1 MQYYYIVVYTIVGD
15 DLATCKIGLNPHQI
29 IEWGRREATRHP
41 ERTYELFRQPITRTG
56 TPSFYKQLPP
66 FESKEP
72 LDLEESDI
80 CQESDSN
87 SETGIRSRSK
97 TVLRTTKYSNT
108 ELNKVLRTLSKAQC
122 DAVDKMWDN
131 NIKVLCDS
139 IHMGTVDPNNKIL
152 KLFEEYGVK
161 LVSTF

>member
-15 DLATCKIGLNPHQI
+15 DMTRCKIGLNPHQL
-29 IEWGRREATRHP
+29 IEWGRREATKHP

-56 TPSFYKQLPP
+56 TLSFYKQLPP

-72 LDLEESDI
+72 FDLGESDT
-80 CQESDSN
+80 CQGSDSN
-87 SETGIRSRSK
+87 SETGIGSRSK

-108 ELNKVLRTLSKAQC
+108 ELNKILQTLSKEQC

-139 IHMGTVDPNNKIL
+139 IHMGTVDPNNQIL

-161 LVSTF
+161 LVNA

>member
-1 MQYYYIVVYTIVGD
+1 MQYYYIVVYTIVGAD
-15 DLATCKIGLNPHQI
+15 MTMCKIGLNPHQM
-29 IEWGRREATRHP
+29 IEWGRREATKHP

-56 TPSFYKQLPP
+56 TLSFYKQLPP

-72 LDLEESDI
+72 FDLEESDA
-80 CQESDSN
+80 CQGSDSN
-87 SETGIRSRSK
+87 NETGIGSRSK

-108 ELNKVLRTLSKAQC
+108 ELNKILRTLSKEQC

-139 IHMGTVDPNNKIL
+139 IYMGTVDPNNQIL

-161 LVSTF
+161 LVNA

>member
-1 MQYYYIVVYTIVGD
+1 MQYFYIVVYTIVGD
-15 DLATCKIGLNPHQI
+15 DMTMCKIGLNPHQL
-29 IEWGRREATRHP
+29 IEWGRREATKHP

-56 TPSFYKQLPP
+56 TLSFYKQLPP

-72 LDLEESDI
+72 LDLGESDA
-80 CQESDSN
+80 CQESD
-87 SETGIRSRSK
+87 
-97 TVLRTTKYSNT
+97 SNT

-139 IHMGTVDPNNKIL
+139 IHMGTVDPNNQIL

-161 LVSTF
+161 LVNA

>member
-15 DLATCKIGLNPHQI
+15 DMTMCKIGLNPHQL
-29 IEWGRREATRHP
+29 IEWGRREATKHP

-56 TPSFYKQLPP
+56 TLSFYKQLPP

-72 LDLEESDI
+72 LDLGESDTY
-80 CQESDSN
+80 QESD
-87 SETGIRSRSK
+87 
-97 TVLRTTKYSNT
+97 SNT

-139 IHMGTVDPNNKIL
+139 IHMGTVDPNNQIL

-161 LVSTF
+161 LVNA

>member
-15 DLATCKIGLNPHQI
+15 DMTMCKIGLNPHQM
-29 IEWGRREATRHP
+29 IEWGRREATKHP

-56 TPSFYKQLPP
+56 TLSFYKQLPP

-72 LDLEESDI
+72 LDFGKSDA
-80 CQESDSN
+80 CQGSDSN
-87 SETGIRSRSK
+87 NETGIGSRSK

-108 ELNKVLRTLSKAQC
+108 ELNKILRTLSKEQC

-139 IHMGTVDPNNKIL
+139 IYMGTVDPNNQIL

-161 LVSTF
+161 LVNA

>member
-15 DLATCKIGLNPHQI
+15 DMTMCKIGLNPHQL
-29 IEWGRREATRHP
+29 IEWGRREATKHP

-56 TPSFYKQLPP
+56 TLSFYKQLPP
-66 FESKEP
+66 FESKEHF
-72 LDLEESDI
+72 DLEESDT
-80 CQESDSN
+80 CQGFD
-87 SETGIRSRSK
+87 
-97 TVLRTTKYSNT
+97 SNT

-139 IHMGTVDPNNKIL
+139 IHMGTVDPNNQIL

-161 LVSTF
+161 LVNA

>member
-15 DLATCKIGLNPHQI
+15 DMTMCKIGLNPHQL
-29 IEWGRREATRHP
+29 IEWGRREATKHT
-41 ERTYELFRQPITRTG
+41 ERTYELLRQPITSNG
-56 TPSFYKQLPP
+56 TLSFYKQLPP

-72 LDLEESDI
+72 FDLGESDT
-80 CQESDSN
+80 CQGSD
-87 SETGIRSRSK
+87 
-97 TVLRTTKYSNT
+97 SNT
-108 ELNKVLRTLSKAQC
+108 ELNKILRTLSKEQC

-139 IHMGTVDPNNKIL
+139 IYMGTVDPNNQIL

-161 LVSTF
+161 LVNA

>member
-15 DLATCKIGLNPHQI
+15 DMTMCKIGLNPHQM
-29 IEWGRREATRHP
+29 IEWGRREATKHP

-56 TPSFYKQLPP
+56 TLSFYKQLTP

-72 LDLEESDI
+72 FDLEESDA
-80 CQESDSN
+80 CQVSD
-87 SETGIRSRSK
+87 
-97 TVLRTTKYSNT
+97 SNT
-108 ELNKVLRTLSKAQC
+108 ELNKVLQTLSKAQC

-139 IHMGTVDPNNKIL
+139 IHMGTVDPNNQIL

-161 LVSTF
+161 LINA

>member
-15 DLATCKIGLNPHQI
+15 DMTMCKIGLNPHQL

-41 ERTYELFRQPITRTG
+41 ERTYKLFRQPITRTG
-56 TPSFYKQLPP
+56 LPSFYKQLPP

-72 LDLEESDI
+72 FDLGESDA
-80 CQESDSN
+80 CQGSDF
-87 SETGIRSRSK
+87 
-97 TVLRTTKYSNT
+97 NT
-108 ELNKVLRTLSKAQC
+108 ELNKVLRTLSKEQC

-139 IHMGTVDPNNKIL
+139 IHMGTVDPNNQIL

-161 LVSTF
+161 LVNA

>member
-15 DLATCKIGLNPHQI
+15 DMTMCKIGLNPHQM
-29 IEWGRREATRHP
+29 IEWGRREATKHP

-56 TPSFYKQLPP
+56 TLSFYKELPP
-66 FESKEP
+66 FKSKEP
-72 LDLEESDI
+72 FDLEESDT
-80 CQESDSN
+80 CQGSD
-87 SETGIRSRSK
+87 
-97 TVLRTTKYSNT
+97 SNT
-108 ELNKVLRTLSKAQC
+108 ELNKVLRTLSKEQC

-139 IHMGTVDPNNKIL
+139 IHMGTVDPNNQIL

-161 LVSTF
+161 LVNA

>member
-15 DLATCKIGLNPHQI
+15 DMTMCKIGLNPHQL
-29 IEWGRREATRHP
+29 IEWGRREATKDP
-41 ERTYELFRQPITRTG
+41 EPTYELFRQPITRTG
-56 TPSFYKQLPP
+56 TLSFYKQLPP

-72 LDLEESDI
+72 FDLGESDT
-80 CQESDSN
+80 CQGSD
-87 SETGIRSRSK
+87 
-97 TVLRTTKYSNT
+97 SNT
-108 ELNKVLRTLSKAQC
+108 ELNKVLRTLSKEQC

-139 IHMGTVDPNNKIL
+139 IHMGTVDPNNQIL

-161 LVSTF
+161 LVNA

>member
-1 MQYYYIVVYTIVGD
+1 MQYYYIVVYTIVD
-15 DLATCKIGLNPHQI
+15 DDMTMCKIGLNPHQL
-29 IEWGRREATRHP
+29 IEWGRREATKHP

-56 TPSFYKQLPP
+56 TLSFYKQLPP

-72 LDLEESDI
+72 FDLGESDT
-80 CQESDSN
+80 CQGSD
-87 SETGIRSRSK
+87 
-97 TVLRTTKYSNT
+97 SNT
-108 ELNKVLRTLSKAQC
+108 ELNKVLQTLSKEQC

-139 IHMGTVDPNNKIL
+139 IHMGTVDPNNQIL

-161 LVSTF
+161 LVNA

>member
-15 DLATCKIGLNPHQI
+15 NMTMCKIGLNPHQL
-29 IEWGRREATRHP
+29 IEWGRREATKHA

-56 TPSFYKQLPP
+56 TLSFYKQLPP

-72 LDLEESDI
+72 FDLGESDT
-80 CQESDSN
+80 CQGSD
-87 SETGIRSRSK
+87 
-97 TVLRTTKYSNT
+97 SNT
-108 ELNKVLRTLSKAQC
+108 ELNKVLRTLSKEQC

-139 IHMGTVDPNNKIL
+139 IHMGTIDPNNQIL

-161 LVSTF
+161 LVNA